1 MVGTLEEKKK
11 VGRCWHTRN
20 LTKYSELSEKRSD
33 SAVKQERLRCSG
45 VPIVEHQLQHSLLVC
60 FSRSVVSNSLQPHEP
75 QHARPPCPSPTLEV
89 YPNSCPLSQW
99 CHPTISSSVVPF
111 SSLLQSFPASGP
123 FQMSQLFA
131 SGGQSIGVS
140 ASTSVPPMNTQ
151 SNELA
156 VQGTLKSLLQHHSS
170 KASIL
175 WHSPFF
181 IVQLSH
187 PYMTTGK
194 TIALTRW
201 NFVDKV
207 MSLIFFSFIFISWRI
222 ITLQYWSGF
231 CHTLTWISHV
241 FPIPI
246 PPPTSLST
254 RFLWVFP
261 VHQAQALVSCIQPGL
276 VICFTIDNIHV
287 SMLFFRNI
295 PPSPSPT
302 ESKSLFCTSVSL
314 FLFCI

>member
-33 SAVKQERLRCSG
+33 TAVKQERLRCSG
-45 VPIVEHQLQHSLLVC
+45 VPIVEHQLQHSLLVH
-60 FSRSVVSNSLQPHEP
+60 FSRSVVSNSLRPHEP

-123 FQMSQLFA
+123 FQMGQLFA

-140 ASTSVPPMNTQ
+140 ASTSVPPINTQ

-175 WHSPFF
+175 WRFLYSPTLTS
-181 IVQLSH
+181 IH
-187 PYMTTGK
+187 DYWK
-194 TIALTRW
+194 TIALTRRQQQYITTTTT
-201 NFVDKV
+201 FVDKV
-207 MSLIFFSFIFISWRI
+207 MSLLFI
-222 ITLQYWSGF
+222 Y
-231 CHTLTWISHV
+231 
-241 FPIPI
+241 
-246 PPPTSLST
+246 
-254 RFLWVFP
+254 
-261 VHQAQALVSCIQPGL
+261 
-276 VICFTIDNIHV
+276 
-287 SMLFFRNI
+287 LFFH
-295 PPSPSPT
+295 
-302 ESKSLFCTSVSL
+302 L
-314 FLFCI
+314 FLLVGG